1 MAIIGGRYAGL
12 YAVLPLAPA
21 LRSVVVID
29 HGQRRNRFA
38 LHSHGF
44 LTQDGTLASEI
55 AEIAREQIALY
66 PTVKFETGQVLD
78 VAKSDDLFHV
88 CIDKTHAIT
97 AKRIIIATGVT
108 DQLPEIE
115 GLHERWG
122 QSIFH

>member
-88 CIDKTHAIT
+88 
-97 AKRIIIATGVT
+97 
-108 DQLPEIE
+108 
-115 GLHERWG
+115 
-122 QSIFH
+122 